1 MSRRESA
8 LVAGKRMAP
17 TLGWLGGEDSAS
29 ASVDR
34 FDDDH
39 IEAVSVELAWR
50 EYSAEWVAR
59 VVVLLD
65 CRGFLEAKIRCA
77 KASPDEAME
86 RVISTV
92 DDVTFNGLVS
102 LGSVI
107 SPRRTP

>member
-29 ASVDR
+29 AHVDR

-39 IEAVSVELAWR
+39 VESVVVQLKWR
-50 EYSAEWVAR
+50 EDCAKWVAR
-59 VVVLLD
+59 AYVVLD
-65 CRGFLEAKIRCA
+65 ARCGLEVKVRCA

-92 DDVTFNGLVS
+92 DDVTLCGHVS